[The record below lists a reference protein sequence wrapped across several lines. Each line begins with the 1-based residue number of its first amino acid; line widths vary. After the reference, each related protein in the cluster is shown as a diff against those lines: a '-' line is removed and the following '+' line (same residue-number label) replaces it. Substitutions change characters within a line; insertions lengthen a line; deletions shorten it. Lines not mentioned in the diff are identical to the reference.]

1 MSSLRYREEGELHAV
16 EFEYDA
22 DEHKLLVDGVSYLC
36 DSGAVT
42 LGQRRVSFWVHRER
56 DLAWVWLDG
65 EVYRFTID
73 DPRHR
78 GNVDGGA
85 VLGGSVKAQM
95 PGKILQVSVKA
106 GERVSKGQ
114 SLLLMES
121 MKMELSLDAPVEG
134 TVSKILVKPEQ
145 MVGQGELL
153 LEIEE
158 NEGF

>member
-1 MSSLRYREEGELHAV
+1 MSSLRYREEGELLSV
-16 EFEYDA
+16 DFEYDP
-22 DEHKLLVDGVSYLC
+22 HGHCLLVDGESYPC
-36 DSGAVT
+36 DSQAVW
-42 LGQRRVSFWVHRER
+42 LGQKRVSFWVHREQDR
-56 DLAWVWLDG
+56 AWVWLDG

-73 DPRHR
+73 DPRQR
-78 GNVDGGA
+78 SSEAGGE

-114 SLLLMES
+114 NLLLMES
-121 MKMELSLDAPVEG
+121 MKMELSMDAPVDG

-145 MVGQGELL
+145 MVGQGDIL

-158 NEGF
+158 S